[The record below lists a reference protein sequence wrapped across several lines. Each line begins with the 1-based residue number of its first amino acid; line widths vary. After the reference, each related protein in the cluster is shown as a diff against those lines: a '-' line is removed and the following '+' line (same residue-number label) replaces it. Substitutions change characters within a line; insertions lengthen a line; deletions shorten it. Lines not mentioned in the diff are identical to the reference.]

1 MTSFRQ
7 IEANRR
13 NARKSTGPTTEE
25 GKQRSRCNAV
35 RHGLTAETVIGALED
50 AEDYKAF
57 EAAIIADYD
66 AQSAVE
72 RELVLRLASLLW
84 RLRRATTMETG
95 LFEIQADHLR
105 GLRQPRQVHQ
115 ASREVVYALFGRAD
129 SGSFDRDPASHG
141 ITNGTRSRARLHAE
155 IVEPA
160 SIPPLSSRVA
170 FYVSP
175 ICPTTRSTAS
185 ADMKQPFGAKPARSC
200 LRLMPWIAAN
210 HGIEGAVSVSAAGK
224 NCRSTS
230 PRNSS
235 SRASVGVK

>member
-1 MTSFRQ
+1 MSSFRQ

-13 NARKSTGPTTEE
+13 NARKSTGPNTDG

-95 LFEIQADHLR
+95 LFEIQADYLHEFKQGR
-105 GLRQPRQVHQ
+105 RTQPTSQEI
-115 ASREVVYALFGRAD
+115 AYARFGRAD
-129 SGSFDRDPASHG
+129 SVDADP
-141 ITNGTRSRARLHAE
+141 
-155 IVEPA
+155 
-160 SIPPLSSRVA
+160 
-170 FYVSP
+170 
-175 ICPTTRSTAS
+175 
-185 ADMKQPFGAKPARSC
+185 
-200 LRLMPWIAAN
+200 
-210 HGIEGAVSVSAAGK
+210 
-224 NCRSTS
+224 
-230 PRNSS
+230 
-235 SRASVGVK
+235 

>member
-13 NARKSTGPTTEE
+13 NARQSTGPITQG

-57 EAAIIADYD
+57 EAVIIADYE

-95 LFEIQADHLR
+95 LFEIQADHLSEFR
-105 GLRQPRQVHQ
+105 RARQALP
-115 ASREVVYALFGRAD
+115 ACREAIYTQFGRVD
-129 SGSFDRDPASHG
+129 SASHDRNPPSRNIANTTKSVPSSEPNPIATVVDPAVEL
-141 ITNGTRSRARLHAE
+141 TRC
-155 IVEPA
+155 
-160 SIPPLSSRVA
+160 
-170 FYVSP
+170 F
-175 ICPTTRSTAS
+175 
-185 ADMKQPFGAKPARSC
+185 
-200 LRLMPWIAAN
+200 LRLAN
-210 HGIEGAVSVSAAGK
+210 LPNFALDRLSRYEATLWRQARQILLALDALDRRKPQERTRRFCVDDRTALPIYQRD
-224 NCRSTS
+224 NC
-230 PRNSS
+230 
-235 SRASVGVK
+235 

>member
-13 NARKSTGPTTEE
+13 NARKSTGPITEE
-25 GKQRSRCNAV
+25 GKQRSRCNAI

-72 RELVLRLASLLW
+72 RELVLRLAGLLW

-95 LFEIQADHLR
+95 LFEIQADHLS
-105 GLRQPRQVHQ
+105 GFRQTRQAPP

-129 SGSFDRDPASHG
+129 LGSFDRDPASHG
-141 ITNGTRSRARLHAE
+141 ITNGTEAGPTPVPKS
-155 IVEPA
+155 VEPTVDPNA
-160 SIPPLSSRVA
+160 EL
-170 FYVSP
+170 
-175 ICPTTRSTAS
+175 
-185 ADMKQPFGAKPARSC
+185 ARC
-200 LRLMPWIAAN
+200 FLRLANLPNYALDRLSRYEATLWRQAGQILFALDALDRRKPWDRRRRFRV
-210 HGIEGAVSVSAAGK
+210 G
-224 NCRSTS
+224 
-230 PRNSS
+230 
-235 SRASVGVK
+235 SRQELPVNEREEC